1 VFLSKDFMNSQNFQD
16 AIGYARQRLEQE
28 LSPTLV
34 YHGIAHTRDEV
45 VPAVEALAGMEG
57 ISGKSLLL
65 LLTAAWFHDLGYV
78 ENAVH
83 HELIGARMVLEVLPS
98 FGYSQAD
105 IEVVRWAILATAL
118 PQSPTNLLEQILTDA
133 DLDVLG
139 KPNFMKRND
148 DLRRELG
155 FFGKEFSDEQ
165 WYNQQL
171 KFIEGH
177 QYFTASAH
185 ALRDGQKSSN
195 INELKKVLSELNA
208 QEKASGLNFDHSR
221 E

>member
-1 VFLSKDFMNSQNFQD
+1 MNSQNFQD
-16 AIGYARQRLEQE
+16 AIRYAEGRLQQE

-45 VPAVEALAGMEG
+45 VPAVEALSAMEG

-83 HELIGARMVLEVLPS
+83 HELIGARMVVEILPS

-105 IEVVRWAILATAL
+105 VEVVRWAILATAL
-118 PQSPTNLLEQILTDA
+118 PQSPRNLLEQILTDA

-139 KPNFMKRND
+139 QTSFMKRND
-148 DLRRELG
+148 DLRQELA
-155 FFGKEFSDEQ
+155 FFDKQFTDEQ
-165 WYNQQL
+165 WYSQQL
-171 KFIEGH
+171 NFIEGH
-177 QYFTASAH
+177 QYFTAA
-185 ALRDGQKSSN
+185 ARRLRDPQKAIN
-195 INELKKVLSELNA
+195 IDELKKVLRELNIVNN
-208 QEKASGLNFDHSR
+208 E
-221 E
+221 

>member
-1 VFLSKDFMNSQNFQD
+1 
-16 AIGYARQRLEQE
+16 
-28 LSPTLV
+28 
-34 YHGIAHTRDEV
+34 
-45 VPAVEALAGMEG
+45 
-57 ISGKSLLL
+57 LL

-83 HELIGARMVLEVLPS
+83 HELIGARMVGEILPS

-118 PQSPTNLLEQILTDA
+118 PQSPRNLLEQILTDA

-139 KPNFMKRND
+139 QPSFMKRND

-165 WYNQQL
+165 WYRQQL
-171 KFIEGH
+171 NFIEGH
-177 QYFTASAH
+177 QYFTAAAH
-185 ALRDGQKSSN
+185 RLRDPQKVVN
-195 INELKKVLSELNA
+195 IDELKNVLGQL
-208 QEKASGLNFDHSR
+208 KARDQSQRLEF
-221 E
+221 

>member
-1 VFLSKDFMNSQNFQD
+1 MNSQNFQD
-16 AIGYARQRLEQE
+16 AIRYAEQRLQQE

-45 VPAVEALAGMEG
+45 VPAVETLAAMEG

-83 HELIGARMVLEVLPS
+83 HELIGARMVAEVLPS

-105 IEVVRWAILATAL
+105 VEVVRWAILATAL
-118 PQSPTNLLEQILTDA
+118 PQSPRNLLEQILTDA

-139 KPNFMKRND
+139 KTDFMKRND

-155 FFGKEFSDEQ
+155 FFGKGFSDEQ
-165 WYNQQL
+165 WYRQQL
-171 KFIEGH
+171 NFIEGH
-177 QYFTASAH
+177 QYFTAAAH
-185 ALRDGQKSSN
+185 TLRDPQKAIN
-195 INELKKVLSELNA
+195 IDELKKVLEELRSA
-208 QEKASGLNFDHSR
+208 A
-221 E
+221 